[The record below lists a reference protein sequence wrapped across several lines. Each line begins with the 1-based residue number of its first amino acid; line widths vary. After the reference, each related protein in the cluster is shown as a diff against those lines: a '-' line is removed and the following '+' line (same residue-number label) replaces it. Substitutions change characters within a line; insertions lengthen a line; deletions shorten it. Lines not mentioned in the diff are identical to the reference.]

1 MKYSTFAL
9 DSLESL
15 SIRTL
20 FFELI
25 RVSVG
30 SCCKLSLIP
39 SDKEWKGLYLMAQN
53 QALIGTCFYGI
64 KQLPAEQLINLP
76 LQLKMKWLGE
86 TVSVQKRN
94 DVMNQRC
101 LQLQR
106 RLNEEG
112 FNSCILK
119 GQGVA
124 SIYSIELSRLR
135 QPGDIDIW
143 VKGGLRSLKLLAKKN
158 NQHAMVT
165 EQHADFKFFDDAE
178 VEVHYLP
185 TMLRNPF
192 ANRRL
197 QKWMNEQ
204 ENRQFI
210 NINKNELCVP
220 TFEFNLIYLLI
231 HTFRHI
237 FGEGIGLRQIMDYY
251 MLLRSETISAQ
262 LKSKTMKSIRSLH
275 IDEFTAGLMWVLK
288 EVFALP
294 EERMLCVP
302 NKKHGMFILN
312 EIMIAGNMGHY
323 DKRLASM
330 RSASK
335 IKQFV
340 LINLHTF
347 RLFKYYPQETFF
359 SPFTRMCTWAWRKN
373 KGYI

>member
-135 QPGDIDIW
+135 QPGDIDLGERW
-143 VKGGLRSLKLLAKKN
+143 TS
-158 NQHAMVT
+158 
-165 EQHADFKFFDDAE
+165 FAE
-178 VEVHYLP
+178 VV
-185 TMLRNPF
+185 
-192 ANRRL
+192 
-197 QKWMNEQ
+197 
-204 ENRQFI
+204 
-210 NINKNELCVP
+210 
-220 TFEFNLIYLLI
+220 
-231 HTFRHI
+231 
-237 FGEGIGLRQIMDYY
+237 G
-251 MLLRSETISAQ
+251 
-262 LKSKTMKSIRSLH
+262 
-275 IDEFTAGLMWVLK
+275 
-288 EVFALP
+288 
-294 EERMLCVP
+294 
-302 NKKHGMFILN
+302 
-312 EIMIAGNMGHY
+312 
-323 DKRLASM
+323 
-330 RSASK
+330 
-335 IKQFV
+335 
-340 LINLHTF
+340 
-347 RLFKYYPQETFF
+347 
-359 SPFTRMCTWAWRKN
+359 
-373 KGYI
+373 